1 MKKTEA
7 TIITDSVGPNGNRI
21 TSIIVTF
28 PRFILAELNTH
39 RLFSKNSASSR
50 AIPFKTMLESVTNDP
65 FIPIAWQKDHPG
77 MQGSSYFIEGD
88 HEYGIFHKS
97 MHDDSSYYDNHESW
111 FGSEV
116 ERDKVFDEWGNDNR
130 GPGPNYWHQNSK
142 KISRPLHYTFTEDWL
157 KARDLIMKQAKHL
170 NKSGLTKQI
179 CNRLLE
185 PFLWHTVLVTA
196 TEWDNFF
203 ELRTPKYTIK
213 VDAKNTPYKSR
224 KDLRKAVDGWW
235 STPSD
240 WEKMTEADWFGMS
253 QAGAEIHMQ
262 ALAEAI
268 WDAMK
273 TSTPKTLEAGEWH
286 IPFGDQID
294 SKELKKQA
302 CDYVNAL
309 EEGNTSGCMTTYDFP
324 VIEAKLAIK
333 IATARCARLSYMT
346 FDKEI
351 DYKKD
356 IELYDRLLSSKHMSP
371 FEHCARAMS
380 EVEYTRYIKGPMYT
394 MRVPHAVKHSTIEGI
409 WVYPNDLGWCNNF
422 KGFVQQRYL
431 LDNPYAK

>member
-7 TIITDSVGPNGNRI
+7 KIIADSVGPNGNRI

-77 MQGSSYFIEGD
+77 MQGVEYFQSDPAREKDGGDLSRIEVG
-88 HEYGIFHKS
+88 
-97 MHDDSSYYDNHESW
+97 W
-111 FGSEV
+111 
-116 ERDKVFDEWGNDNR
+116 DEARKAAIHHAKWCND
-130 GPGPNYWHQNSK
+130 Y
-142 KISRPLHYTFTEDWL
+142 
-157 KARDLIMKQAKHL
+157 
-170 NKSGLTKQI
+170 GLTKQI

-185 PFLWHTVLVTA
+185 PFLWHTVLVTS

-203 ELRTPKYTIK
+203 DLRTPKYTIK
-213 VDAKNTPYKSR
+213 VDSKQTPYKSR

-240 WEKMTEADWFGMS
+240 WEKMTEADWFSMS

-273 TSTPKTLEAGEWH
+273 GSTPKELQAGEWH
-286 IPFGDQID
+286 LPFGDQVDPIA
-294 SKELKKQA
+294 LKKLA
-302 CDYVNAL
+302 CDYVNEL
-309 EEGNTSGCMTTYDFP
+309 EEKNNSNSGCMTTYDFP
-324 VIEAKLAIK
+324 AIEAKMAIK

-346 FDKEI
+346 FDKDI

-356 IELYDRLLSSKHMSP
+356 IELYNRLLSSKHMSP
-371 FEHCARAMS
+371 FEHCAIAMS
-380 EVEYTRYIKGPMYT
+380 EAEYSRYIKGPIYT
-394 MRVPHAVKHSTIEGI
+394 MRVPNSVKHPTIDGI
-409 WVYPNDLGWCNNF
+409 WIYPKDLGWCNNF

-431 LDNPYAK
+431 LDNPHAK